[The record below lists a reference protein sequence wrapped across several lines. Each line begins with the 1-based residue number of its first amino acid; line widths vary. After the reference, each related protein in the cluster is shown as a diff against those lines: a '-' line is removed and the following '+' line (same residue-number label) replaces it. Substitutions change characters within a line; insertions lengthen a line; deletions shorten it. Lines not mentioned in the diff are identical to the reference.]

1 MYKTM
6 SESLL
11 RELSFV
17 SCIIFFDCH
26 HYCVGKN
33 ILLVED
39 DEKISKLVK
48 ELLEEDSYHVT
59 QSFDG
64 DDGYSKI
71 IENNYDLILL
81 DIMLPKLNGYKVC
94 RQVRSAGITTP
105 ILMLTAK
112 SGEYDLEE
120 GLDTGAND
128 YLKKPFSSVEL
139 KARIRALLRNNNFQ
153 KNEVTSNDLTINLDA
168 RKATIDDKN
177 LEVSD
182 KEFELLF
189 YLINNKNIVVSKTDI
204 LEDVWENYFP
214 QEEEHNLVEVYIGY
228 LRKKLKPHNLDKK
241 ISTVRGYGYRWDDEY
256 IKYSDK
262 DFINHPIYFF
272 CRTFHWTECSQR
284 ISRGTI

>member
-1 MYKTM
+1 MYKTK

-26 HYCVGKN
+26 HYYVGKN
-33 ILLVED
+33 ILLIED

-64 DDGYSKI
+64 DDGYSKV
-71 IENNYDLILL
+71 IEKKYDLILL

-139 KARIRALLRNNNFQ
+139 KARIRALLRNNNFE
-153 KNEVTSNDLTINLDA
+153 KNEVTSNDLTVNLDA
-168 RKATIDDKN
+168 RKVTIDDKN

-189 YLINNKNIVVSKTDI
+189 YLINSKNIVVSKTEI

-228 LRKKLKPHNLDKK
+228 LRKKLKPYNLDKK
-241 ISTVRGYGYRWDDEY
+241 ISTVRGYGYRWDDE
-256 IKYSDK
+256 
-262 DFINHPIYFF
+262 
-272 CRTFHWTECSQR
+272 
-284 ISRGTI
+284 

>member
-1 MYKTM
+1 MYKTK

-26 HYCVGKN
+26 HYYVGKN

-48 ELLEEDSYHVT
+48 ELLEEDSYHVI

-128 YLKKPFSSVEL
+128 YLKKPFSSIEL
-139 KARIRALLRNNNFQ
+139 KARIRALLRNNKFEN
-153 KNEVTSNDLTINLDA
+153 NEVTSNDLTVNLDA
-168 RKATIDDKN
+168 RKVTIDDKN

-189 YLINNKNIVVSKTDI
+189 YLIKNKNIVVSKTEI

-228 LRKKLKPHNLDKK
+228 LRKKLKPHNLDQK
-241 ISTVRGYGYRWDDEY
+241 ISTVRGYGYRWDDE
-256 IKYSDK
+256 
-262 DFINHPIYFF
+262 
-272 CRTFHWTECSQR
+272 
-284 ISRGTI
+284 

>member
-1 MYKTM
+1 MYKTK

-48 ELLEEDSYHVT
+48 ELLEEDSHHVT

-71 IENNYDLILL
+71 IEKKYDLILL

-139 KARIRALLRNNNFQ
+139 KARIRALLRNNNFE

-168 RKATIDDKN
+168 RKVTINDKN

-189 YLINNKNIVVSKTDI
+189 YLIKNKNIVVSKTEI

-228 LRKKLKPHNLDKK
+228 LRKKLKPHNLDQK
-241 ISTVRGYGYRWDDEY
+241 ISTVRGYGYRWDDE
-256 IKYSDK
+256 
-262 DFINHPIYFF
+262 
-272 CRTFHWTECSQR
+272 
-284 ISRGTI
+284 

>member
-1 MYKTM
+1 MYKTK

-26 HYCVGKN
+26 HYYVGKN

-71 IENNYDLILL
+71 IEKKYDLILL

-128 YLKKPFSSVEL
+128 YLKKPFSSIEL
-139 KARIRALLRNNNFQ
+139 KARIRALLRNNNFEN
-153 KNEVTSNDLTINLDA
+153 NEVTSNDLTVNLDA
-168 RKATIDDKN
+168 RKVTINNKN

-189 YLINNKNIVVSKTDI
+189 YLIKNKNIVVSKTEI

-228 LRKKLKPHNLDKK
+228 LRKKLKPHNLDQK
-241 ISTVRGYGYRWDDEY
+241 ISTVRGYGYRWDDE
-256 IKYSDK
+256 
-262 DFINHPIYFF
+262 
-272 CRTFHWTECSQR
+272 
-284 ISRGTI
+284 

>member
-1 MYKTM
+1 MYKTK

-11 RELSFV
+11 RKLSFV

-26 HYCVGKN
+26 HYYVGKN

-128 YLKKPFSSVEL
+128 YLKKPFSSIEL
-139 KARIRALLRNNNFQ
+139 KARIRALLRNNKFEN
-153 KNEVTSNDLTINLDA
+153 NEVSSNELTVNLDA
-168 RKATIDDKN
+168 RKVTIGDKN

-189 YLINNKNIVVSKTDI
+189 YLIKNKNIVVSKTEI

-228 LRKKLKPHNLDKK
+228 LRKKLKPHNLDQK
-241 ISTVRGYGYRWDDEY
+241 ISTVRGYGYRWDDE
-256 IKYSDK
+256 
-262 DFINHPIYFF
+262 
-272 CRTFHWTECSQR
+272 
-284 ISRGTI
+284 

>member
-1 MYKTM
+1 M

-71 IENNYDLILL
+71 IEKKYDLILL

-128 YLKKPFSSVEL
+128 YLKKPFSSIEL
-139 KARIRALLRNNNFQ
+139 KARIRALLRNNNFEN
-153 KNEVTSNDLTINLDA
+153 NEVTSNDLTVNLDA
-168 RKATIDDKN
+168 RKVTINDKN
-177 LEVSD
+177 IEVSD

-189 YLINNKNIVVSKTDI
+189 YLIKNKNVVVSKTEI

-228 LRKKLKPHNLDKK
+228 LRKKLKPHNLDQK
-241 ISTVRGYGYRWDDEY
+241 ISTVRGYGYRWDDE
-256 IKYSDK
+256 
-262 DFINHPIYFF
+262 
-272 CRTFHWTECSQR
+272 
-284 ISRGTI
+284 

>member
-1 MYKTM
+1 MYKTK

-26 HYCVGKN
+26 HYYVGKN

-128 YLKKPFSSVEL
+128 YLKKPFSSIEL
-139 KARIRALLRNNNFQ
+139 KARIRALLRNNKFEN
-153 KNEVTSNDLTINLDA
+153 NEVTSNDLTVNLDA
-168 RKATIDDKN
+168 RKVTIDDKN

-189 YLINNKNIVVSKTDI
+189 YLIKNKNIVVSKTEI

-228 LRKKLKPHNLDKK
+228 LRKKLKPHNLDQK
-241 ISTVRGYGYRWDDEY
+241 ISTVRGYGYRWDDE
-256 IKYSDK
+256 
-262 DFINHPIYFF
+262 
-272 CRTFHWTECSQR
+272 
-284 ISRGTI
+284 

>member
-1 MYKTM
+1 MYKTK

-26 HYCVGKN
+26 HYYVGKN

-128 YLKKPFSSVEL
+128 YLKKPFSSIEL
-139 KARIRALLRNNNFQ
+139 KARIRALLRNNKFEN
-153 KNEVTSNDLTINLDA
+153 NEVTSNDLTVNLDA
-168 RKATIDDKN
+168 RRVTIDDKN

-189 YLINNKNIVVSKTDI
+189 YLIKNKNIVVSKTEI

-228 LRKKLKPHNLDKK
+228 LRKKLKPHNLDQK
-241 ISTVRGYGYRWDDEY
+241 ISTVRGYGYRWDDE
-256 IKYSDK
+256 
-262 DFINHPIYFF
+262 
-272 CRTFHWTECSQR
+272 
-284 ISRGTI
+284 

>member
-1 MYKTM
+1 MYKTK

-26 HYCVGKN
+26 HYYVGKN
-33 ILLVED
+33 ILLIED

-48 ELLEEDSYHVT
+48 ELLEEDSHHVT

-71 IENNYDLILL
+71 IEKKYDLILL

-128 YLKKPFSSVEL
+128 YLKKPFSSIEL
-139 KARIRALLRNNNFQ
+139 KARIRALLRDNNFEN
-153 KNEVTSNDLTINLDA
+153 NEVTSNNLTVNLDA
-168 RKATIDDKN
+168 RKVTINDKN
-177 LEVSD
+177 LEVSG

-189 YLINNKNIVVSKTDI
+189 YLIKNKNIVVSKTEI

-228 LRKKLKPHNLDKK
+228 LRKKLKPHNLDQK
-241 ISTVRGYGYRWDDEY
+241 ISTVRGYGYRWDDE
-256 IKYSDK
+256 
-262 DFINHPIYFF
+262 
-272 CRTFHWTECSQR
+272 
-284 ISRGTI
+284 

>member
-1 MYKTM
+1 MYKTKT
-6 SESLL
+6 ESLL
-11 RELSFV
+11 REQGFV

-26 HYCVGKN
+26 HYYVGKN

-48 ELLEEDSYHVT
+48 GLLEEDSYHVT

-128 YLKKPFSSVEL
+128 YLKKPFSSIEL
-139 KARIRALLRNNNFQ
+139 KARIRALLRNNKFEN
-153 KNEVTSNDLTINLDA
+153 NEVSSNDLTVNLDA
-168 RKATIDDKN
+168 RKVTIDDKN

-189 YLINNKNIVVSKTDI
+189 YLIKNKNIVVSKTEI

-228 LRKKLKPHNLDKK
+228 LRKKLKPHNLDQK
-241 ISTVRGYGYRWDDEY
+241 ISTVRGYGYRWDHE
-256 IKYSDK
+256 
-262 DFINHPIYFF
+262 
-272 CRTFHWTECSQR
+272 
-284 ISRGTI
+284 

>member
-1 MYKTM
+1 MYKTK

-11 RELSFV
+11 RELGFV

-26 HYCVGKN
+26 HYYVGKN

-71 IENNYDLILL
+71 IENKYDLILL

-128 YLKKPFSSVEL
+128 YLKKPFSSIEL
-139 KARIRALLRNNNFQ
+139 KARIRALLRNNNLEN
-153 KNEVTSNDLTINLDA
+153 NEVTSNDLTVNLDA
-168 RKATIDDKN
+168 RKVTINDKN

-189 YLINNKNIVVSKTDI
+189 YLIKNKNIVVSKTEI

-228 LRKKLKPHNLDKK
+228 LRKKLKSHNLDQK
-241 ISTVRGYGYRWDDEY
+241 ISTVRGYGYRWDDE
-256 IKYSDK
+256 
-262 DFINHPIYFF
+262 
-272 CRTFHWTECSQR
+272 
-284 ISRGTI
+284 

>member
-1 MYKTM
+1 MYKTK

-26 HYCVGKN
+26 HYYVGKN

-128 YLKKPFSSVEL
+128 YLKKPFSSIEL
-139 KARIRALLRNNNFQ
+139 KARIRALLRNNKFEN
-153 KNEVTSNDLTINLDA
+153 NEVSSNDLTVNLDA
-168 RKATIDDKN
+168 RKVTIDDKN

-189 YLINNKNIVVSKTDI
+189 YLIKNKNIVVSKTEI

-228 LRKKLKPHNLDKK
+228 LRKKLKPHNLDQK
-241 ISTVRGYGYRWDDEY
+241 ISTVRGYGYRWDDE
-256 IKYSDK
+256 
-262 DFINHPIYFF
+262 
-272 CRTFHWTECSQR
+272 
-284 ISRGTI
+284 

>member
-1 MYKTM
+1 MYKTK

-26 HYCVGKN
+26 HYYVGKN
-33 ILLVED
+33 ILLIED

-71 IENNYDLILL
+71 IEKKYDLILL

-139 KARIRALLRNNNFQ
+139 KARIRALLRNNNFE
-153 KNEVTSNDLTINLDA
+153 KNEVTSNDLTVNLDA
-168 RKATIDDKN
+168 RKVTIDDKN

-189 YLINNKNIVVSKTDI
+189 YLINSKNIVVSKTEI

-241 ISTVRGYGYRWDDEY
+241 ISTVRGYGYRWDDE
-256 IKYSDK
+256 
-262 DFINHPIYFF
+262 
-272 CRTFHWTECSQR
+272 
-284 ISRGTI
+284 

>member
-1 MYKTM
+1 MYKTK

-11 RELSFV
+11 RELGFV

-26 HYCVGKN
+26 HYYVGKN

-71 IENNYDLILL
+71 IEKKYDLILL

-128 YLKKPFSSVEL
+128 YLKKPFSSIEL

-153 KNEVTSNDLTINLDA
+153 NNEVTSNDLTVNLDA
-168 RKATIDDKN
+168 RKVTINDKN

-189 YLINNKNIVVSKTDI
+189 YLIKNKNIVVSKTEI

-228 LRKKLKPHNLDKK
+228 LRKKLKPHNLDQK
-241 ISTVRGYGYRWDDEY
+241 ISTVRGYGYRWDDE
-256 IKYSDK
+256 
-262 DFINHPIYFF
+262 
-272 CRTFHWTECSQR
+272 
-284 ISRGTI
+284 

>member
-1 MYKTM
+1 MYKTK

-26 HYCVGKN
+26 HYYVGKN

-71 IENNYDLILL
+71 IEKKYDLILL

-128 YLKKPFSSVEL
+128 YLKKPFSSIEL
-139 KARIRALLRNNNFQ
+139 KARIRALLRNNNFENN
-153 KNEVTSNDLTINLDA
+153 KVTSNDLTVNLDA
-168 RKATIDDKN
+168 RKVTINDKN

-189 YLINNKNIVVSKTDI
+189 YLIKNKNIVVSKTEI

-228 LRKKLKPHNLDKK
+228 LRKKLKPHNLDQK
-241 ISTVRGYGYRWDDEY
+241 ISTVRGYGYRWDDE
-256 IKYSDK
+256 
-262 DFINHPIYFF
+262 
-272 CRTFHWTECSQR
+272 
-284 ISRGTI
+284 

>member
-1 MYKTM
+1 MYKTK

-26 HYCVGKN
+26 HYYVRKN

-71 IENNYDLILL
+71 IEKKYDLILL

-128 YLKKPFSSVEL
+128 YLKKPFSSIEL
-139 KARIRALLRNNNFQ
+139 KARIRALLRNNNFEN
-153 KNEVTSNDLTINLDA
+153 NEVTSNDLTVNLDA
-168 RKATIDDKN
+168 RKVTINDKN

-189 YLINNKNIVVSKTDI
+189 YLIKNKNIVVSKTEI

-228 LRKKLKPHNLDKK
+228 LRKKLKPHNLDQK
-241 ISTVRGYGYRWDDEY
+241 ISTVRGYGYRWDDE
-256 IKYSDK
+256 
-262 DFINHPIYFF
+262 
-272 CRTFHWTECSQR
+272 
-284 ISRGTI
+284 

>member
-1 MYKTM
+1 MYKTK

-11 RELSFV
+11 RKLSFV

-26 HYCVGKN
+26 HYYVGKN

-71 IENNYDLILL
+71 IEKKYDLILL

-128 YLKKPFSSVEL
+128 YLKKPFSSIEL
-139 KARIRALLRNNNFQ
+139 KARIRALLRDNKFENN
-153 KNEVTSNDLTINLDA
+153 EITSNDLTVNLDA
-168 RKATIDDKN
+168 RKVTINDKN

-189 YLINNKNIVVSKTDI
+189 YLIKNKNIVVSKTEI

-228 LRKKLKPHNLDKK
+228 LRKKLKPHNLDQK
-241 ISTVRGYGYRWDDEY
+241 ISTVRGYGYRWDDE
-256 IKYSDK
+256 
-262 DFINHPIYFF
+262 
-272 CRTFHWTECSQR
+272 
-284 ISRGTI
+284 

>member
-1 MYKTM
+1 MYKTK

-26 HYCVGKN
+26 HYYVGKN
-33 ILLVED
+33 ILLIED

-71 IENNYDLILL
+71 IEKKYDLILL

-139 KARIRALLRNNNFQ
+139 KARIRALLRNNNFE
-153 KNEVTSNDLTINLDA
+153 KNEVTSNDLTVNLDA
-168 RKATIDDKN
+168 RKVTIDDKN

-189 YLINNKNIVVSKTDI
+189 YLINNKNIVVSKTEI

-241 ISTVRGYGYRWDDEY
+241 ISTVRGYGYRWDDE
-256 IKYSDK
+256 
-262 DFINHPIYFF
+262 
-272 CRTFHWTECSQR
+272 
-284 ISRGTI
+284 

>member
-1 MYKTM
+1 MYKTK

-26 HYCVGKN
+26 HYYVGKN

-128 YLKKPFSSVEL
+128 YLKKPFSSIEL
-139 KARIRALLRNNNFQ
+139 KARIRALLRNNKFEN
-153 KNEVTSNDLTINLDA
+153 NEVSSNNLTVNLDA
-168 RKATIDDKN
+168 RKVTIDDKN

-189 YLINNKNIVVSKTDI
+189 YLIKNKNIVVSKTEI
-204 LEDVWENYFP
+204 LEVVWENYFP

-228 LRKKLKPHNLDKK
+228 LRKKLKPHNLDQK
-241 ISTVRGYGYRWDDEY
+241 ISTVRGYGYRWDDE
-256 IKYSDK
+256 
-262 DFINHPIYFF
+262 
-272 CRTFHWTECSQR
+272 
-284 ISRGTI
+284 